1 MTRTSQAPKPFYLA
15 IIPARSGSKRV
26 PNKNI
31 ALLGGIP
38 LIAHTIRAATHST
51 KITRTVVSTDS
62 EQIVR
67 IAREWGGD
75 VPFLR
80 PPEIAGDTS
89 PAIETILHA
98 VDTIE
103 QGGRSIDAVVLL
115 QPTSPLRTA
124 AHIDA
129 ALDLFESSKADT
141 VTAVCGVREHPYY
154 VWAIDDAGIRPF
166 FSLKEMALGR
176 DELPE
181 AVIENGSIFV
191 IRRPVLDRRTLYG
204 ESIVPYVMDARS
216 SVDIDTPEDMLLA
229 DIYLREAG
237 QS

>member
-1 MTRTSQAPKPFYLA
+1 MTKASRTPGPFYLA

-31 ALLGGIP
+31 QPLGGIP
-38 LIAHTIRAATHST
+38 LIAHTIKAAAHAT
-51 KITRTVVSTDS
+51 KITRAVVSTDS
-62 EQIVR
+62 EEIAK

-80 PPEIAGDTS
+80 PLAIAGDTS
-89 PAIETILHA
+89 PAIETLLHA
-98 VDTIE
+98 VEIIE
-103 QGGRSIDAVVLL
+103 QDGRRVDAVVLL

-124 AHIDA
+124 THIDA

-141 VTAVCGVREHPYY
+141 VIAVCQVREHPYY
-154 VWAIDDAGIRPF
+154 VWAVDDKGVRPF

-176 DELPE
+176 HELPT

-191 IRRPVLDRRTLYG
+191 IRRPVLDRGMMYG
-204 ESIVPYVMDARS
+204 ERVVPYFMDARS
-216 SVDIDTPEDMLLA
+216 SVDIDTPEDMRLA
-229 DIYLREAG
+229 ETYLRDAG
-237 QS
+237 QQ